1 MFKREFGMLSFLLG
15 EIKSVIVI
23 FFILPLI
30 FISVVLGFSTGVI
43 WKYLVI
49 LFIGLLILAF
59 LIGIVLFFSNKKW
72 EKEQEAKKAEQ
83 AERDKVR
90 YVIIK

>member
-1 MFKREFGMLSFLLG
+1 MFQKEFGMLSFLLG
-15 EIKSVIVI
+15 EIKSVVII

-30 FISVVLGFSTGVI
+30 FISVGLGFSTGII
-43 WKYLVI
+43 WKYLAI
-49 LFIGLLILAF
+49 TAIGFVALAV
-59 LIGIVLFFSNKKW
+59 LAWIVFVSWNKKW
-72 EKEQEAKKAEQ
+72 QRQLEFRKAEQ

>member
-1 MFKREFGMLSFLLG
+1 MFKKEFGMLSFLLG
-15 EIKSVIVI
+15 EIKSVVVI

-30 FISVVLGFSTGVI
+30 FISVVLGFSTGII
-43 WKYLVI
+43 WEYLAI
-49 LFIGLLILAF
+49 TAIGFVALALLAWIVF
-59 LIGIVLFFSNKKW
+59 LSWNKKW
-72 EKEQEAKKAEQ
+72 QRQLEVRKAEQ

>member
-1 MFKREFGMLSFLLG
+1 MFKKEFGMLSFLLG

>member
-1 MFKREFGMLSFLLG
+1 MFKKEFGMLSFLLG
-15 EIKSVIVI
+15 EIKSVVTI

-49 LFIGLLILAF
+49 LFIGLVILAF

-72 EKEQEAKKAEQ
+72 EKEQEAKKAGQ

>member
-1 MFKREFGMLSFLLG
+1 MFKKEFGMLSFLLG
-15 EIKSVIVI
+15 EIKSVVAI

-49 LFIGLLILAF
+49 LFIGLVILAF

>member
-1 MFKREFGMLSFLLG
+1 MFKKEFGMLSFLLG
-15 EIKSVIVI
+15 EIKSVVTI

>member
-1 MFKREFGMLSFLLG
+1 MDHYT
-15 EIKSVIVI
+15 
-23 FFILPLI
+23 
-30 FISVVLGFSTGVI
+30 VVLGFSTGVI

-49 LFIGLLILAF
+49 LFIGLVILAF

>member
-1 MFKREFGMLSFLLG
+1 MFKKEFGMLSFLLG
-15 EIKSVIVI
+15 EIKSVVTI

-49 LFIGLLILAF
+49 LFIGLVILAF